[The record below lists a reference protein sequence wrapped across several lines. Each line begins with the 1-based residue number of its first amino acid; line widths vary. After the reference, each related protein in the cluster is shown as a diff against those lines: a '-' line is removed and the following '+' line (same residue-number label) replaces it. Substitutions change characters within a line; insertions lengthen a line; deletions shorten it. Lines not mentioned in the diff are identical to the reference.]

1 VRALAQSPREPAF
14 VADPYPFYDA
24 AREAGALFV
33 WEEYGFPC
41 AAGHAMVNAILR
53 DRRFGREAPFPTERP
68 AHLADFYA
76 IDDLSMLEREPPA
89 HTRLRGL
96 VLRAFTARR
105 VAALG
110 PEIAALA
117 GGLIDGFAAESE
129 VDLLP
134 VFAQVLPVVVIARLL
149 GVPEARVGDLLS
161 WSNAMVALY
170 QARRDRAV
178 EDRANAAARDFAA
191 YLRGVIA
198 EKRAAPGEDLLSALI
213 AAEAAGDRLSE
224 AELVATCVLLLNA
237 GHEATVAAIG
247 NAVAHVLSLG
257 LDPVRLFGDE
267 RATAVTVEELLRF
280 DPPLHLFS
288 RYALED
294 VEVAGHRFRRGE
306 TVGLL
311 LAAAGR
317 DPVRFPLP
325 HRFDPAR
332 GGEGHLAFGAG
343 LHFCVG
349 APLARLELAV
359 ALPMLFARLPGL
371 ILTEAPVWADR
382 YHFRGLERLRVR
394 LAD

>member
-1 VRALAQSPREPAF
+1 
-14 VADPYPFYDA
+14 
-24 AREAGALFV
+24 
-33 WEEYGFPC
+33 
-41 AAGHAMVNAILR
+41 
-53 DRRFGREAPFPTERP
+53 
-68 AHLADFYA
+68 
-76 IDDLSMLEREPPA
+76 
-89 HTRLRGL
+89 
-96 VLRAFTARR
+96 
-105 VAALG
+105 
-110 PEIAALA
+110 
-117 GGLIDGFAAESE
+117 
-129 VDLLP
+129 
-134 VFAQVLPVVVIARLL
+134 VLPVVVIARLL

-198 EKRAAPGEDLLSALI
+198 EKRAAPGDDLLSALI

-267 RATAVTVEELLRF
+267 RATAATVEELLRF
-280 DPPLHLFS
+280 DPPLHLFT